1 MQQAISLQVEFQLAT
16 AGVSTLSF
24 DSKINIARMKPS
36 RALTLFL
43 CVLGLAAIGWVG
55 WVATDVLTSGR
66 SSRSSSV
73 GRTPSGHDAGGTP
86 STHDGENWRRSLSAP
101 PLAYHLFSTLLDKA
115 GAESYAREIYVR
127 GDARQCNWAILSY
140 TFKSETEARRFNGV
154 LAPLWGQLKIARGQV
169 RPLHVSGHYI
179 TPLKYFVS
187 VTPDA
192 EADLIKSLRS
202 RGYHPD

>member
-1 MQQAISLQVEFQLAT
+1 M
-16 AGVSTLSF
+16 
-24 DSKINIARMKPS
+24 KII

-43 CVLGLAAIGWVG
+43 CVLGVAAIG

-66 SSRSSSV
+66 SSRSSSG

-86 STHDGENWRRSLSAP
+86 STHDGENRRRSLSAP

-127 GDARQCNWAILSY
+127 GDARQCNWSILSY
-140 TFKSETEARRFNGV
+140 TFKSETEASGFDGV
-154 LAPLWGQLKIARGQV
+154 LASLWGQLKIARGQD
-169 RPLHVSGHYI
+169 RPLHVCGHYI
-179 TPLKYFVS
+179 SPLKYFVS

-202 RGYHPD
+202 RGYQPD

>member
-1 MQQAISLQVEFQLAT
+1 
-16 AGVSTLSF
+16 
-24 DSKINIARMKPS
+24 MKLS

-43 CVLGLAAIGWVG
+43 CVLGVAAIG

-66 SSRSSSV
+66 SSRSSSG

-86 STHDGENWRRSLSAP
+86 STHDGENRRRSLSAP

-115 GAESYAREIYVR
+115 GAESYARETYVR
-127 GDARQCNWAILSY
+127 GDARQCNWSILSY
-140 TFKSETEARRFNGV
+140 TFKSETEARGFDGV
-154 LAPLWGQLKIARGQV
+154 LAPLWGQLKIARGQN
-169 RPLHVSGHYI
+169 RPLHVCGHYI
-179 TPLKYFVS
+179 SPLKYFVS

-202 RGYHPD
+202 RGYQPD